1 VRYPKIECK
10 NSLEKKLSSPSLIT
24 CYYGRKKTAT
34 VADLKE
40 NYEIE
45 LISNQF
51 LEDLIKSFKESL
63 ASVTHLIP
71 VVVKTTDLVIK
82 NHLSPEIIDF
92 NQVSCQT
99 TGQDQNPSNSDS
111 HQEAEK
117 EQDHTQ
123 SEPTKEDYDFPKEKT
138 NIFKRFW
145 NHIIDCFS

>member
-117 EQDHTQ
+117 NKIILNQNLQKKITIFQ
-123 SEPTKEDYDFPKEKT
+123 KKKQISLKDFG
-138 NIFKRFW
+138 
-145 NHIIDCFS
+145 II